1 MMMKCR
7 GSRCQ
12 ISKDGVLSD
21 KEAKAANAKVELDVV
36 MVGEKICLRML
47 NWSSNEVCGG
57 TVGSSWMKIVLPEW
71 YGFMEVETGF
81 VKAQFQRT

>member
-1 MMMKCR
+1 
-7 GSRCQ
+7 
-12 ISKDGVLSD
+12 
-21 KEAKAANAKVELDVV
+21 
-36 MVGEKICLRML
+36 ML